1 MSSLGIVFAGT
12 PAFAAKHLKA
22 LIDSGYN
29 ILAVY
34 TQPDR
39 AAGRGKHLQASPVKL
54 LALEA
59 NIPVY
64 QPVSLK
70 AADAQNELAQLNP
83 DLMIVVA
90 YGLLLP
96 QAILD
101 IPKRGCINVH
111 ASVLPRW
118 RGAAPIERALLAG
131 DAETGVT
138 IMQMDA
144 GLDTG
149 KMLYVLKTDIR
160 ATDTREMLE
169 TRLAEIGCAGLRHT
183 LDNLDTLQLSAQV
196 QDDSLSTYAKKLDKT
211 EALIDWNNSSSQ
223 IDLVVRAGVGRNPAY
238 SFLNGERVR
247 IMQARPVDDA
257 IAATP
262 GRIIKVVRAQ
272 SSCIAVA
279 CGEGALELE
288 AIQLPGKNPVNV
300 KDLLNGHSPLLT
312 DGATF
317 SQLENP

>member
-22 LIDSGYN
+22 LIDSGHK

-54 LALEA
+54 LAMEA

-70 AADAQNELAQLNP
+70 AAEAQKELAQLNP

-101 IPKRGCINVH
+101 IPRRGCINVH
-111 ASVLPRW
+111 ASILPRW

-149 KMLYVLKTDIR
+149 NMLYVLKTDIR
-160 ATDTREMLE
+160 VTDTREMLE
-169 TRLAEIGCAGLRHT
+169 TRLAEIGCAGLLHA
-183 LDNLDTLQLSAQV
+183 LDNLDKLQLSAQV

-211 EALIDWNNSSSQ
+211 EALIDWNNASCQ

-238 SFLNGERVR
+238 SFLNGQRVR

-257 IAATP
+257 IAASP
-262 GRIIKVVRAQ
+262 GRIFKVVRGQ
-272 SSCIAVA
+272 NICIAVA
-279 CGEGALELE
+279 CGVGALELE
-288 AIQLPGKNPVNV
+288 VIQLPGKNPVHV

-312 DGATF
+312 DGAIF
-317 SQLENP
+317 SQQEIS